1 MDWIMKL
8 LSKHREAGKLLK
20 LSSFLPNHNNMACM
34 IIAIFQE
41 MDWIIRPF
49 TVFPHVVSVL
59 E

>member
-1 MDWIMKL
+1 MKL
-8 LSKHREAGKLLK
+8 LSNHSEAGKLLK
-20 LSSFLPNHNNMACM
+20 LSSLLSNHNMACM

-41 MDWIIRPF
+41 MDGIIRPF